1 MEQCDR
7 PAEGQSRIL
16 IVEDEVILSKDL
28 ERRLKAQG
36 YEVVGKTDLGEEAV
50 RIAEQT
56 KPDLVLMDI
65 KLSDEMDGIDAA
77 RLIRQRLDTAIVYLT
92 GYSDRSDL
100 FDRAKAT
107 DPYAYLSKPVSS
119 LQLART
125 IEMALYKHQMER
137 ELRENRELLD
147 LLINALPVAVVYVNA
162 DGVYEFTNEIHKR
175 WWGGAGEQVRGRTVE
190 EVLGHDQYGETVREH
205 IKQALSDREV
215 SYETTVAFK
224 DGITRNVR
232 VHYVPH
238 AGSDGNIKGF
248 VGLIADVTQARMV
261 EEDLRVHQIELEAQN
276 EDLRRAQAEME
287 SLKDKYL
294 DLYDFAPNGYVTIGE
309 DGLVR
314 EANLTVCRLL
324 GVERDSIISRR
335 FSRYICEDNQD
346 AYYFFWQKLHE
357 TRAKETCEV
366 RLRSKDNGEF
376 YSRLEG
382 VCAYD
387 AEGQVMG
394 CRVSISDISDLKLAR
409 DARQEANEGLAKAL
423 REKDVLLREIHHRV
437 KNNLAVMNSLLSL
450 QAGFA
455 TDRVHRKMFTDAQT
469 RIRSMALAHDLL
481 YRSERLADIR
491 SDEYIGNLL
500 DYLIASISNV
510 GKVVEIKKELEDLS
524 FSLDTTIPVGFLIT
538 ELVSNSLKHAF
549 PDRNEGEIRV
559 SLRSVGE
566 QEFELMVKDDGVGIP
581 EHVDLEDPQSLGLE
595 LVNTFVE
602 QLKGQIEIVR
612 HAGTEVRTRFK
623 NR

>member
-7 PAEGQSRIL
+7 PVEAQSRIL
-16 IVEDEVILSKDL
+16 VVEDEIILSKDL

-36 YEVVGKTDLGEEAV
+36 YEVVGKTDSGEEAV
-50 RIAEQT
+50 RIAEET

-77 RLIRQRLDTAIVYLT
+77 RRIRDQLDTAIVYLT
-92 GYSDRSDL
+92 GYSERSDL

-107 DPYAYLSKPVSS
+107 EPYAFVSKPISS
-119 LQLART
+119 LDLART
-125 IEMALYKHQMER
+125 IAMALYKHQMER
-137 ELRENRELLD
+137 ELRDVCDLLD
-147 LLINALPVAVVYVNA
+147 LVINALPVAVVYVNA
-162 DGVYEFTNEIHKR
+162 DGVFEFNNEIHKR
-175 WWGGAGEQVRGRTVE
+175 WWGGAGEDVRGRTIE
-190 EVLGHDQYGETVREH
+190 EVIGQNQYGETVREH
-205 IKQALSDREV
+205 IKQALSGREV
-215 SYETTVAFK
+215 SYENTVTFK
-224 DGITRNVR
+224 DGVTRNVR

-238 AGSDGNIKGF
+238 TGSEGNIKGF
-248 VGLIADVTQARMV
+248 VGLITDITQARMV
-261 EEDLRVHQIELEAQN
+261 EEDLRTHQIELETQN
-276 EDLRRAQAEME
+276 EDLRRAQSETE

-314 EANLTVCRLL
+314 EANLTACRLL
-324 GVERDSIISRR
+324 GVERDSIINQR
-335 FSRYICEDNQD
+335 FSDYICEDSQD
-346 AYYFFWQKLHE
+346 AYYFFWQTLHE
-357 TRAKETCEV
+357 TLSKETCEI
-366 RLRSKDNGEF
+366 RLRSKDGGEF

-382 VCAYD
+382 VPQYD
-387 AEGQVMG
+387 AEGQVTG

-409 DARQEANEGLAKAL
+409 EARQEANEGLAKAL

-549 PDRNEGEIRV
+549 PDRNEGEITV
-559 SLRSVGE
+559 SLRSTGE
-566 QEFELMVKDDGVGIP
+566 EEFELMVKDDGVGIP
-581 EHVDLEDPQSLGLE
+581 EDVDLKDPQSLGLE

-602 QLKGQIEIVR
+602 QLKGQMEVVR
-612 HAGTEVRTRFK
+612 DAGTEARIRFK
-623 NR
+623 KR